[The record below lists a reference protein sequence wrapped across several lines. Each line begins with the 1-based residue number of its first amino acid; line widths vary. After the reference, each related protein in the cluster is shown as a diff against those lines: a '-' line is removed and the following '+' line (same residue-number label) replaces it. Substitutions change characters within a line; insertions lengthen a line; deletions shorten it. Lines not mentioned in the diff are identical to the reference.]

1 MRYFTSIV
9 FFCCTI
15 LNGMSQLTT
24 QVQDPVSLVQNVL
37 LGDPGITVTN
47 ITFQGATT
55 ALGRFDA
62 TGTNL
67 GIQSGIVMTT
77 GTILGNQNGP
87 IGPNNSASSGV
98 DNGTPGYQLLSGI
111 VGNQTFNAS
120 VLAFDFQTC
129 SDSIEFR
136 YVFGSEEYPEYV
148 GSQFNDVFGFFISG
162 PGFGGQQNIAR
173 LPNGAVVAIN
183 SVNNGNTAPA
193 QGVPVT
199 GPSNPQYYV
208 PNGNGNQTPF
218 NQSPIYIQYDGFTR
232 VLTAKAKIQCNATYR
247 LTLAIAD
254 VGDPVWD
261 SGIFLEAKS
270 FKSNDPLKV
279 SYTLSNQLFPEN
291 NVLAEPCSEAKIR
304 LERTNCNINSPLT
317 VNVAMSG
324 SATNGV
330 DYQTIPSS
338 VTIPAGALFTE
349 FDLVSILDGLNEG
362 TENVEFTF
370 NYLDNC
376 GEQRTQDL
384 ELFIRDIEPVQL
396 AVSATEVA
404 CPGEDVS
411 ITSTVSGGGQPYE
424 YQWSTGDTTPNI
436 IVTPLATT
444 TYTLTVIDE
453 CIQQPVTQSITV
465 TVPVFT
471 PITITGTPDIT
482 EICPYVPA
490 TLDVVASGGFGG
502 YTYQWTSN
510 HGETLGTQASQTVTP
525 SRTTVYTVE
534 VTDACGITET
544 HDITYTITSPP
555 LVVQL
560 SPDVEICPGD
570 SVFLTSVVTGGY
582 GQYYYHWPH
591 SNETTPDVWVNP
603 SVTTDYMLVV
613 SDECQTFSVAEQVR
627 VTVIKPTANFAMISS
642 VPFNNLELTFQNLS
656 INASTYEWDFGNG
669 STSTAVHP
677 NTTYADP
684 GVYIVTLIAT
694 DDKGCKDTIQK
705 PITIIEEYYIYV
717 PNTFTP
723 DIDRFN
729 KTFKVSTVNIN
740 QLSVSIYNR
749 WGQRIY
755 SSDDVDFEW
764 DGTYKNILVPD
775 GTYTY
780 KISYTARSGV
790 EGKLV
795 GHVNVLK

>member
-1 MRYFTSIV
+1 M
-9 FFCCTI
+9 
-15 LNGMSQLTT
+15 
-24 QVQDPVSLVQNVL
+24 
-37 LGDPGITVTN
+37 
-47 ITFQGATT
+47 
-55 ALGRFDA
+55 
-62 TGTNL
+62 
-67 GIQSGIVMTT
+67 
-77 GTILGNQNGP
+77 
-87 IGPNNSASSGV
+87 
-98 DNGTPGYQLLSGI
+98 
-111 VGNQTFNAS
+111 
-120 VLAFDFQTC
+120 
-129 SDSIEFR
+129 
-136 YVFGSEEYPEYV
+136 
-148 GSQFNDVFGFFISG
+148 
-162 PGFGGQQNIAR
+162 
-173 LPNGAVVAIN
+173 
-183 SVNNGNTAPA
+183 
-193 QGVPVT
+193 
-199 GPSNPQYYV
+199 
-208 PNGNGNQTPF
+208 
-218 NQSPIYIQYDGFTR
+218 
-232 VLTAKAKIQCNATYR
+232 
-247 LTLAIAD
+247 
-254 VGDPVWD
+254 
-261 SGIFLEAKS
+261 
-270 FKSNDPLKV
+270 
-279 SYTLSNQLFPEN
+279 
-291 NVLAEPCSEAKIR
+291 
-304 LERTNCNINSPLT
+304 
-317 VNVAMSG
+317 
-324 SATNGV
+324 
-330 DYQTIPSS
+330 
-338 VTIPAGALFTE
+338 
-349 FDLVSILDGLNEG
+349 
-362 TENVEFTF
+362 
-370 NYLDNC
+370 
-376 GEQRTQDL
+376 
-384 ELFIRDIEPVQL
+384 
-396 AVSATEVA
+396 
-404 CPGEDVS
+404 
-411 ITSTVSGGGQPYE
+411 
-424 YQWSTGDTTPNI
+424 
-436 IVTPLATT
+436 
-444 TYTLTVIDE
+444 
-453 CIQQPVTQSITV
+453 
-465 TVPVFT
+465 
-471 PITITGTPDIT
+471 
-482 EICPYVPA
+482 
-490 TLDVVASGGFGG
+490 
-502 YTYQWTSN
+502 
-510 HGETLGTQASQTVTP
+510 TP

-656 INASTYEWDFGNG
+656 SNADTYEWDFGNG
-669 STSTAVHP
+669 NTSTAVHP
-677 NTTYADP
+677 NNTYADP